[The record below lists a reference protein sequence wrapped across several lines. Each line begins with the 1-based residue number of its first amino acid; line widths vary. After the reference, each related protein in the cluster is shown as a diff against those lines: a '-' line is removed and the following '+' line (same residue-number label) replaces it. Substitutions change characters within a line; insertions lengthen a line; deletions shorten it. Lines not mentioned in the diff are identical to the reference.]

1 MEVTAKRY
9 FFFAGQQV
17 PMIVPMI
24 CFCDIRLETITRFS
38 NYGRYGI
45 GLTKEWGIKNKLN
58 PVFYLEK
65 NSTLADSLV
74 STMYRSLPSVL
85 SNQLKINGLIQN
97 IAVLKKLG
105 PTISPMQAWDLKKFT
120 LELQALG
127 DEASALEHF
136 IYSLYYTKHY
146 ESDLVRENRTI
157 KNYRFYDERE
167 WRYMPQFKCAVCELR
182 RTEEEYQKWRATS
195 EKKPVLKDISLGFDF
210 SDIMHI
216 IVEKESEVKEII
228 ALIKDLEGSRCDPQW
243 KDLMLTKITSFEKI
257 ENDY

>member
-58 PVFYLEK
+58 PVFYLE

-85 SNQLKINGLIQN
+85 ANQLKINGLIQN